1 MYLQKPIVLCKN
13 IAALAIEADQSGHHR
28 YGLIEQ
34 LPTGASVMLI
44 GEGFNGRTIKV
55 ECNGRYYF
63 AFVQDI
69 GGCDSSYYL
78 D

>member
-1 MYLQKPIVLCKN
+1 MYLQKPIVLRKN

-34 LPTGASVMLI
+34 LPI

-63 AFVQDI
+63 VFVQDI
-69 GGCDSSYYL
+69 EGCDSSYYL